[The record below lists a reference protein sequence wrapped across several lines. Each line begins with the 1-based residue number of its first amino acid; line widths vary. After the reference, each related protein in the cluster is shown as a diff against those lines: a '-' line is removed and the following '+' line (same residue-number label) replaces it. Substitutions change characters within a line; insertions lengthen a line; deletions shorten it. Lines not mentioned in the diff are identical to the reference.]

1 MTCLRW
7 IVTVA
12 EFRLL
17 GEIYLLIRYPRC
29 VCLTVCLLV
38 CVYVCLS
45 ASLSVC
51 LSICLDASLSAVC
64 FSVGMPICVPP
75 CLSVCLSACL
85 IACCFAP
92 FAETL
97 VQVIV
102 VLWRS
107 FLFCRGNNCKCNNIF
122 KEYVFNLPLFTT
134 TLFCCLVLVICCQAL
149 LCLVSSGRPLQVT
162 CCSMLREMYV
172 SGTADIDVSR
182 MLDFINFFNIRKQ
195 KLYVS
200 WHIMIINDKKLE

>member
-29 VCLTVCLLV
+29 VCLTVCLPV

-45 ASLSVC
+45 ASLSVYRFAQMRLCLLSIFLWVC
-51 LSICLDASLSAVC
+51 LSACLPAY
-64 FSVGMPICVPP
+64 
-75 CLSVCLSACL
+75 LSACL

-182 MLDFINFFNIRKQ
+182 MLDSINFFNFRKQ